1 MYQVEMIGP
10 KGSTVVNRVEATS
23 NSEAERIS
31 WAAVYEA
38 VGAPEAALWAVVSI
52 KREAGQW

>member
-23 NSEAERIS
+23 TSEAERMS
-31 WAAVYEA
+31 WDSLYEA
-38 VGAPEAALWAVVSI
+38 VGEVEAALWSVVSI